1 MASAVVAIFSR
12 LSRIFCLDIR
22 TPYYYCLRTMYENTA
37 LIVGAGPTGLTLAL
51 DLARRGIALR
61 LIEAAPSPFV
71 GSRGKG
77 IQPRT
82 LEIFDDLG
90 VIDSILAAGALY
102 PRFRTH
108 FGPFSLRTGSF
119 ATSKQRTESIPYPNV
134 WMVPQ
139 ARTEAILRKRL
150 RALGSDVE
158 FGKTL
163 AKFTQNEHGVEAAL
177 STGELVRA
185 DFLVGADG
193 GHSTVRKALGL
204 RLEGETVGGKPM
216 LVADVEIEGLDHLS
230 WHIWPFAKG
239 GMLGLCP
246 LPNTSLFQF
255 TWQAEAAERGVE
267 SAVRR
272 VTGHRVVRVAWSSIY
287 QPAVRMVDRY
297 RIGRVFLAGDA
308 AHVHPPAG
316 GQGLNTGVQDAYNLG
331 WKLAHV
337 ARGGSDSLL
346 DTYEAERLPIA
357 AAVLGLSKR
366 LHQTRSIKRG
376 EATNQLALHYR
387 SSPLSS
393 GVAVGRLHPGDRMPD
408 VRLEDGNR
416 LFDHMRGHHATEFVT
431 LEGSRI
437 LIRPD
442 GYIAHIGSTHFAEYA
457 GEPVRHVCGALPR
470 LPLSAPLDTL
480 DLARWGTRVKEAFG
494 GRRV

>member
-1 MASAVVAIFSR
+1 
-12 LSRIFCLDIR
+12 
-22 TPYYYCLRTMYENTA
+22 MYEHNV

-51 DLARRGIALR
+51 DLTRRRISCR
-61 LIEAAPSPFV
+61 LIEAASTPFE

-90 VIDSILAAGALY
+90 AIDAIVAAGALY
-102 PRFRTH
+102 PKLRIH
-108 FGPFSLRTGSF
+108 LGPFSLRAGSLGS
-119 ATSKQRTESIPYPNV
+119 SKRPTESVPYPNL

-139 ARTEAILRKRL
+139 ARTELILRERL
-150 RALGSDVE
+150 RALGGEVE
-158 FGKTL
+158 FGKAL
-163 AKFTQNEHGVEAAL
+163 ATFTQNEHGVEATL
-177 STGELVRA
+177 STGEMVRA

-204 RLEGETVGGKPM
+204 RLEGEAVDEEPM
-216 LVADVEIEGLDHLS
+216 LVADVEIEGLDRRD
-230 WHIWPFAKG
+230 WHFWPFAKG
-239 GMLGLCP
+239 GMIGLCP

-255 TWQAEAAERGVE
+255 TSEAKTV
-267 SAVRR
+267 AVGIEGLVHK
-272 VTGHRVVRVAWSSIY
+272 VTGYRVERVAWSSIY

-297 RIGRVFLAGDA
+297 RVGRVFLAGDA

-337 ARGGSDSLL
+337 ARGGPDSLL

-357 AAVLGLSKR
+357 AAVLGLAKR

-376 EATNQLALHYR
+376 DATNQLALHYR
-387 SSPLSS
+387 TSPLSS
-393 GVAVGRLHPGDRMPD
+393 GVTLGSLHPGDRMPD
-408 VRLEDGNR
+408 GRLDDGSR
-416 LFDHMRGHHATEFVT
+416 LFDHLRGSHATELVT
-431 LEGSRI
+431 PDGPRI

-442 GYIAHIGSTHFAEYA
+442 GYIAHIGTEHFAEYA
-457 GEPVRHVCGALPR
+457 GELTRHARGTMPQ
-470 LPLSAPLDTL
+470 LSI
-480 DLARWGTRVKEAFG
+480 R
-494 GRRV
+494 